1 MLYKHNILKIKRKLE
16 KINKSENIQLGTVI
30 LYIGFSL

>member
-16 KINKSENIQLGTVI
+16 KINKSKNIQLETII
-30 LYIGFSL
+30 LYVGFSL

>member
-1 MLYKHNILKIKRKLE
+1 MLYKHNILKIKRMLE